1 MMELTVTLEFA
12 CCHCEES
19 VSATLHCTGKGLQPR
34 NGSTPVAAVAVV
46 CPHCERDVQV
56 VFEPVSAAVHAV
68 GRVGEQVC
76 AWPMPSVN

>member
-34 NGSTPVAAVAVV
+34 NGLTPVAAVEVA
-46 CPHCERDVQV
+46 CPFCERIIQV
-56 VFEPVSAAVHAV
+56 VFEPVSGAVHAV
-68 GRVGEQVC
+68 ERAC
-76 AWPMPSVN
+76 AWPTPSVN